1 MTKKIKK
8 NWKILVAVLIIL
20 IIGGAWFFNNQQQT
34 KEEITTANPEIKTL
48 EKTLEI
54 SGVIDAK
61 EKARLRFLAGGKVV
75 FLGAKE
81 GDSIKKWQTIAT
93 IDAASLQKQFD
104 QTMNQYLKER
114 WDYEQYRDDVVENS
128 DGTER
133 IIPDLETRRLVDKNQ
148 WDLENSVLSVEIQNI
163 AIQNTRM
170 VSPIQGVLVST
181 PVVVAG
187 TQLSPTD
194 YFEVVNPDTLIF
206 RAAIDEVD
214 IGGIKIDQTA
224 NISLDAYPEES
235 FTTAVKY
242 IPYSGT
248 VTSSGTVFIIELPIF
263 EASDKGL
270 EYFRLGMNGDA
281 LIVLDTVENALV
293 IPIEATRVED
303 GITYVELLLDSGETE
318 ERQITTGLETDDEIQ
333 VVSGLTESD
342 TVIIPN

>member
-8 NWKILVAVLIIL
+8 NWKILVAVLIVL

-34 KEEITTANPEIKTL
+34 KQEIITANPEIKTL

-133 IIPDLETRRLVDKNQ
+133 VIPDLQTRRLVDKNQ

-181 PVVVAG
+181 PVVVSG

-224 NISLDAYPEES
+224 NISLDAYPDES
-235 FTTAVKY
+235 FSTAVKY

-248 VTSSGTVFIIELPIF
+248 LTSSGTVFIIELPIF

>member
-8 NWKILVAVLIIL
+8 NWKILVAVLIAL

-34 KEEITTANPEIKTL
+34 KQEIITANPEIKTL

-61 EKARLRFLAGGKVV
+61 EKARLRFLAGGKVM

-133 IIPDLETRRLVDKNQ
+133 VIPDLQTRRLVDKNQ

-181 PVVVAG
+181 PVVVSG

-224 NISLDAYPEES
+224 NISLDAYPDES
-235 FTTAVKY
+235 FSTAVKY

-248 VTSSGTVFIIELPIF
+248 LTSSGTVFIIELPIF

-281 LIVLDTVENALV
+281 LIVLETVENALV

>member
-8 NWKILVAVLIIL
+8 NWKILVAILIIL

-34 KEEITTANPEIKTL
+34 KQEVITANPEIKTL

-133 IIPDLETRRLVDKNQ
+133 VIPDLQTRRLVDKNQ

-248 VTSSGTVFIIELPIF
+248 LTSSGTVFIIELPIF